1 MAILQQ
7 IISQALLRRPDAY
20 VSRIVEPDQLVR
32 REVPLCPPAYLH
44 GEQLVVENGGIFVP
58 SGEHRV
64 RIRGVALLQ
73 PVHSQQVEAGETAHR
88 YLVLR
93 IDGDRFSADQRLGKD
108 APSSLSG
115 ASLLPLENFVWTLLG
130 HFSPVPARS
139 IERAP
144 PSTRRDWIGIGATKG
159 EGVPWR
165 GRERED
171 DRHLRT
177 ERLSASSSRN
187 AADPFLCSTLFSPF
201 PLFLSFPSSFLAMKI
216 RGRRNL
222 RRSGNPRLLLFCSG
236 RVNEDER
243 EETRAE
249 TKSAKPTSNSRHADT
264 ERSPRPFHACAHPSV
279 PVLSTFH
286 SAQLH
291 PADTLSPLSSPAP
304 PLSPRRPLLVAPTPP
319 PLRLI
324 TTLIHHHRGDLFS
337 LFSFFVPI
345 LFLYPRIS
353 FSFPLLLSFILSF
366 LSSRKERKL
375 SSLFHLLLSLSRTFQ
390 HILFFSPFLLLLNPF
405 SDFEGS
411 IQCSRY
417 SNSSQRVEYIVWKS
431 DGAMCSTTLCPDT
444 TYRGYDKRDA
454 IRGAIPENWEI
465 IPEAKNWNDR
475 IEEKIDTRTFRSI
488 SRACIRWSF
497 IETVFI
503 FPLFL
508 FRTNITELY
517 KNCLK
522 HSISRREYSW
532 LRFLTVFFRY
542 FPIYNKK
549 SIKSIEASLV
559 RVNSRKGIYI
569 YLDRGSIQCGKMSIR
584 VVWSILFSSP
594 ATDPIYLK
602 RDKTFNGII
611 T

>member
-1 MAILQQ
+1 MFPVLLNPINSFAVKFLFV
-7 IISQALLRRPDAY
+7 LLRISTVNNLLSRTVEYSYQAANTASGSAVLPSSNRFTLNRSKLVKRRTDISFSGSTVIGSVPINALARMRHLRWA
-20 VSRIVEPDQLVR
+20 VLLFFPSRISFELFSDIFHPFR
-32 REVPLCPPAYLH
+32 R
-44 GEQLVVENGGIFVP
+44 VP
-58 SGEHRV
+58 SNARLPPRDGIGLE
-64 RIRGVALLQ
+64 
-73 PVHSQQVEAGETAHR
+73 
-88 YLVLR
+88 LVLR
-93 IDGDRFSADQRLGKD
+93 KVR
-108 APSSLSG
+108 
-115 ASLLPLENFVWTLLG
+115 ASRGEGENARTIVTCEPNVYPLHRRATRPIRSFVP
-130 HFSPVPARS
+130 HFSPPFLFFFPS
-139 IERAP
+139 P
-144 PSTRRDWIGIGATKG
+144 P
-159 EGVPWR
+159 
-165 GRERED
+165 
-171 DRHLRT
+171 L
-177 ERLSASSSRN
+177 SSRWKF
-187 AADPFLCSTLFSPF
+187 AGDGTSGEAGTLASFCSV
-201 PLFLSFPSSFLAMKI
+201 
-216 RGRRNL
+216 
-222 RRSGNPRLLLFCSG
+222 SG

-279 PVLSTFH
+279 PVLSAFH

-390 HILFFSPFLLLLNPF
+390 HILFFSPFVLLLNPF

>member
-1 MAILQQ
+1 
-7 IISQALLRRPDAY
+7 
-20 VSRIVEPDQLVR
+20 
-32 REVPLCPPAYLH
+32 
-44 GEQLVVENGGIFVP
+44 
-58 SGEHRV
+58 
-64 RIRGVALLQ
+64 
-73 PVHSQQVEAGETAHR
+73 
-88 YLVLR
+88 
-93 IDGDRFSADQRLGKD
+93 
-108 APSSLSG
+108 
-115 ASLLPLENFVWTLLG
+115 
-130 HFSPVPARS
+130 
-139 IERAP
+139 
-144 PSTRRDWIGIGATKG
+144 
-159 EGVPWR
+159 
-165 GRERED
+165 
-171 DRHLRT
+171 
-177 ERLSASSSRN
+177 
-187 AADPFLCSTLFSPF
+187 
-201 PLFLSFPSSFLAMKI
+201 MKI

-279 PVLSTFH
+279 PVLSAFH

-375 SSLFHLLLSLSRTFQ
+375 SSLFHLRITVTYVSAHSLFLSFSSSLILSPISKDRFNVHDTATRVNEWNISFENRTAPCVQ
-390 HILFFSPFLLLLNPF
+390 RR
-405 SDFEGS
+405 
-411 IQCSRY
+411 SRL
-417 SNSSQRVEYIVWKS
+417 
-431 DGAMCSTTLCPDT
+431 LCPDT

-488 SRACIRWSF
+488 SRACIR
-497 IETVFI
+497 
-503 FPLFL
+503 
-508 FRTNITELY
+508 
-517 KNCLK
+517 
-522 HSISRREYSW
+522 
-532 LRFLTVFFRY
+532 
-542 FPIYNKK
+542 
-549 SIKSIEASLV
+549 
-559 RVNSRKGIYI
+559 
-569 YLDRGSIQCGKMSIR
+569 
-584 VVWSILFSSP
+584 
-594 ATDPIYLK
+594 
-602 RDKTFNGII
+602 
-611 T
+611 